1 MALDDRQ
8 HVEAVAI
15 MRRLAECVEHAVRDT
30 EALIAAEVWLGE
42 CHPDPEVYMAAVH
55 RLASGEDHNG

>member
-15 MRRLAECVEHAVRDT
+15 IRRLMQPTYDRET
-30 EALIAAEVWLGE
+30 MIAAEVWLRE
-42 CHPDPEVYMAAVH
+42 NHPEPAVYINA
-55 RLASGEDHNG
+55 LASSEEQK